1 MTAPLDK
8 RDRRALRRLAAG
20 KSTLE
25 SLPGYRREKL
35 REYLR
40 EQTEEDRGPRPPENR
55 FEAMGWDTLEERRID
70 LEEDP

>member
-1 MTAPLDK
+1 MTLDK

-35 REYLR
+35 REYLLTEADVR
-40 EQTEEDRGPRPPENR
+40 ES
-55 FEAMGWDTLEERRID
+55 FEPDTTMGYDTLEEKRMD
-70 LEEDP
+70 LEEP

>member
-1 MTAPLDK
+1 MTEPLDK

-35 REYLR
+35 SLYLE
-40 EQTEEDRGPRPPENR
+40 EQARVAAPQNR
-55 FEAMGWDTLEERRID
+55 AEAMGWDTLEERAMD
-70 LEEDP
+70 LEEP